1 MDLAAAALGFLTGA
15 FGLALAFITLWTKVR
30 NGIKS
35 TVLEVLV
42 ESGLAK
48 QGKKEQV
55 WPNGSDTLPDFLN
68 NLYGHVMEIRDGQA
82 GQTRRTRR
90 RWDDPD
96 GAPI

>member
-30 NGIKS
+30 DGIKS

-68 NLYGHVMEIRDGQA
+68 NLYTNVADIRAEQKRLSR
-82 GQTRRTRR
+82 QQ
-90 RWDDPD
+90 WDDPD
-96 GAPI
+96 GTPDGF